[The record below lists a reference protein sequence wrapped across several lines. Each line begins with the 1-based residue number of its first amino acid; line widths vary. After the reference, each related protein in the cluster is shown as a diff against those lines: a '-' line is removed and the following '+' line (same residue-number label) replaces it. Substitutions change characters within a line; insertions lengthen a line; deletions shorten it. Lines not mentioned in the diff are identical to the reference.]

1 MAITKFLIM
10 DRVDAVQ
17 YCQEQHKEKTA
28 IISINSCGQKPAR
41 INKTQENG
49 VISVLRLFFDD
60 VVIGPNSFDEEH
72 AGRIIRFIDAWRN
85 SADVLLVHCD
95 AGVSR
100 SAAVCAAAKR
110 YLGFDDMDI
119 FHSSKYE
126 PNYLVYTT
134 IRGITIGKSYMPKQD
149 EERFLVNDFIN
160 K

>member
-1 MAITKFLIM
+1 MM
-10 DRVDAVQ
+10 
-17 YCQEQHKEKTA
+17 H
-28 IISINSCGQKPAR
+28 
-41 INKTQENG
+41 G
-49 VISVLRLFFDD
+49 VIRQTFCLSIVM
-60 VVIGPNSFDEEH
+60 P
-72 AGRIIRFIDAWRN
+72 
-85 SADVLLVHCD
+85 
-95 AGVSR
+95 VSR